1 MDIASEYRGQTLS
14 FEKASGGN
22 NENAGDDNTGNTPTA
37 GGTPEPV
44 QTPSGISGIAATET
58 PGKTAVS
65 PGKVTGVK
73 GIGKKK
79 QIKVQWK
86 AQKAVTYKIAYSAN
100 KKKLAGL
107 KDSVAAKKQ
116 GVNVKSAN
124 KNSIVIKGLKTGTK
138 YYIKV
143 CAVDRSGKKNGKW
156 SKIVSAKTK

>member
-1 MDIASEYRGQTLS
+1 M
-14 FEKASGGN
+14 
-22 NENAGDDNTGNTPTA
+22 
-37 GGTPEPV
+37 
-44 QTPSGISGIAATET
+44 
-58 PGKTAVS
+58 
-65 PGKVTGVK
+65 TGVK
-73 GIGKKK
+73 GTGKKK

-107 KDSVAAKKQ
+107 KDSVAAKKL

-143 CAVDRSGKKNGKW
+143 CAVDRPGKKNGKW